1 MERGNTIEEGCF
13 SEIND
18 PLKIASLAAEWSRI
32 GLIEGLLQCTLIH
45 TAFSLS
51 TLIDQNST
59 YNFVSQFGSNN
70 VRRSQR
76 QTRALIVSESN
87 IRRGRSSKKL
97 SANTDYS
104 DINKE
109 ESILGT
115 RTRNCYRKSTTNS
128 ALKNSSSVL
137 RKSEE
142 QNIFEDSEE
151 DDFSKQSETSDQP
164 EEDTSRSLRMQLL
177 QARMMEGS
185 DLYTKRQP
193 KSRKSSKASR
203 ESSSSF
209 TSVEEKKHKKKSKKV
224 TYCVSS
230 IKLEQGSEFDNLKS
244 VQQNNDTRSFPA
256 TPALTL
262 RLSKLQPEKWLRKS
276 DLINEGKDSAAS
288 HDNSKSSVKLKH
300 LKKNKSGGREY
311 SPSSPSTSNTS
322 DDTIENVPNMEV
334 NQSDCSSGS
343 EDDSVSNHD
352 NQTKDDRV
360 KSNYVSKPIGQN
372 SKEKLF
378 TEKGKTPLKLSVRIK
393 KTDMSLITE
402 KGSRFSPSSASDK
415 QKKYENVS
423 SGESTE
429 IEEYNDIAVDP
440 GDSSPLHKPVSLND
454 NEITKKTDSVK
465 SSSQKSRLNVEKSSR
480 KGGDDKTSKA
490 SDNEGSK
497 SVDGYSSVPSVKEET
512 DLIDSDLQ
520 NSSQKRKPGR
530 TKRVPQISL
539 TPLELLDDANLIWP
553 KQSVDSESASSKR
566 SRKKQSGFKHYDA
579 ATPRRKQKS
588 PRRIIVNVDQNSMYD
603 NEIDSNYDVG
613 DEALE
618 DTDGHTEDKTSNK
631 KSEWTKDCPEGNADN
646 KSLKNIMKKLGKLN
660 CPQCGKEVRNF
671 QYYQFHIEWCGRE
684 DEVVVCP
691 ICNKKQRLMY
701 MASHTNL
708 HKRKERIEMERQKQV
723 QSDASAPKSQRK
735 RKAAQK
741 AIGSLHVMSQE
752 LFSTDEMGDSRPLKR
767 SRHFNLPDDH
777 DASLLCDDNFAT
789 TTSSSHGGSTRGGGG
804 SSMWPS
810 KDEDLFEECLQYH
823 TKLEVLLPAFDEFLP
838 TRDMFY
844 HLQSHEI
851 DTCLPITRK
860 SIDFAVELGNKV
872 EPASLGLFGSTV
884 SGDSINFFTGGPVWC
899 AVWCPIP
906 TTEGIGADQYV
917 AVYSHKHM
925 DETNVVKKA
934 FSKTTVIQI
943 WNCGPLNAFSEKLF
957 LPHLAYGIVHDF
969 GCVFSMSWCPFGAWQ
984 SCSQSSFQEGSLRR
998 LGLLAAACS
1007 DGSVRIFSVPYA
1019 SDLLDKDQL
1028 VGTYQF
1034 FRVKPSISLI
1044 PLPDMSGSSGSC
1056 CLCVDWQHGEE
1067 RRYVVAGY
1075 ADGATRI
1082 WDLKT
1087 QSPLLR
1093 TSINLDMTDVFLYPI
1108 RCFKSH
1114 LSEVRAVCWSQTVHD
1129 TFVTCGADRDVKFW
1143 RTSDTSFPFCCEK
1156 FCQCMSAR
1164 WVQPW
1169 NGVVVAQDDAFCYD
1183 HCCAFYQDAG
1193 LCYPDLYGR
1202 RSVMWHNACIWDV
1215 SHSSWLNVAV
1225 TCDSTGTLMMFKCMN
1240 LWKGNKSKKLMYR
1253 RHLLFETEVIPSI
1266 FRDSNKD
1273 SDSFSFI
1280 LEPRTYDEVLPR
1292 CSLVYKDKKMDV
1304 IKPDAKFGSG
1314 KHLPREKIGAY
1325 PIAALYKVNFNP
1337 NFGSCSWLLSAGQ
1350 AGLVRLHNL
1359 SGLFS
1364 VQQRRL
1370 WTLHVRITR
1379 LQHKITRFERLMS

>member
-1 MERGNTIEEGCF
+1 M
-13 SEIND
+13 
-18 PLKIASLAAEWSRI
+18 
-32 GLIEGLLQCTLIH
+32 
-45 TAFSLS
+45 
-51 TLIDQNST
+51 
-59 YNFVSQFGSNN
+59 SNN
-70 VRRSQR
+70 VRRSRR
-76 QTRALIVSESN
+76 QTRALIASESN
-87 IRRGRSSKKL
+87 NRRGRSSKNL
-97 SANTDYS
+97 SGGVNYS
-104 DINKE
+104 DIDKE
-109 ESILGT
+109 DNPSRT
-115 RTRNCYRKSTTNS
+115 RTRNCHRKS
-128 ALKNSSSVL
+128 ALKNNSSA
-137 RKSEE
+137 RKGEE
-142 QNIFEDSEE
+142 QNAVEDSEE
-151 DDFSKQSETSDQP
+151 DECSKETATSDQP
-164 EEDTSRSLRMQLL
+164 EEDTSRSARMQLL

-185 DLYTKRQP
+185 NSKHQA
-193 KSRKSSKASR
+193 KGRKSSKASR
-203 ESSSSF
+203 ETASSPAD
-209 TSVEEKKHKKKSKKV
+209 EKKHKKKSKKV
-224 TYCVSS
+224 SYC
-230 IKLEQGSEFDNLKS
+230 IKAEEGSESEPQKS
-244 VQQNNDTRSFPA
+244 VEKTNDTRSFPA

-276 DLINEGKDSAAS
+276 EMANEEKGSGAARGSGKR
-288 HDNSKSSVKLKH
+288 SVKSRRS
-300 LKKNKSGGREY
+300 KNRGKGY
-311 SPSSPSTSNTS
+311 SPNSSPSNSHAS
-322 DDTIENVPNMEV
+322 DDTIENLPNVEAENRSEGSSASEEDSV
-334 NQSDCSSGS
+334 QDNQSNDG
-343 EDDSVSNHD
+343 
-352 NQTKDDRV
+352 
-360 KSNYVSKPIGQN
+360 SNYVSKRIGQN
-372 SKEKLF
+372 SKEK
-378 TEKGKTPLKLSVRIK
+378 GKTSLKLSVRIK

-402 KGSRFSPSSASDK
+402 KGSASVK
-415 QKKYENVS
+415 QKKYDDDAS
-423 SGESTE
+423 SGDSTE
-429 IEEYNDIAVDP
+429 LEDYDGE
-440 GDSSPLHKPVSLND
+440 GDDSPLHKPAGLND
-454 NEITKKTDSVK
+454 NNETTKKSDSGK
-465 SSSQKSRLNVEKSSR
+465 STSQKTRVNIEKLAR
-480 KGGDDKTSKA
+480 KGGDDRHNSQKAAYSGNSKKD
-490 SDNEGSK
+490 SEKNSK
-497 SVDGYSSVPSVKEET
+497 SSDGDNNVDGYSVTVGKEDM
-512 DLIDSDLQ
+512 DLLDCDFE
-520 NSSQKRKPGR
+520 NSSQKRKSGR
-530 TKRVPQISL
+530 TRRVPQVNL
-539 TPLELLDDANLIWP
+539 TPLEFLDDVWS
-553 KQSVDSESASSKR
+553 KQTVESELASSKR
-566 SRKKQSGFKHYDA
+566 SRKKQSGYKHFDA

-588 PRRIIVNVDQNSMYD
+588 PRRIIVNVDQNNLYE
-603 NEIDSNYDVG
+603 NEMDANYDGADVDDDDDD
-613 DEALE
+613 DEAL
-618 DTDGHTEDKTSNK
+618 DDSDGQKEDKESDK
-631 KSEWTKDCPEGNADN
+631 KSENLQCPRCEATLVSAPSLKYHLMSIHQALWTKDCPEGSADN

-708 HKRKERIEMERQKQV
+708 HKRKERIEMERQKQM
-723 QSDASAPKSQRK
+723 QSDAATPKSQRK

-752 LFSTDEMGDSRPLKR
+752 LFSTDEMGDSRRAKR
-767 SRHFNLPDDH
+767 SKNFNISDEI
-777 DASLLCDDNFAT
+777 DASLLCDDNSFVT
-789 TTSSSHGGSTRGGGG
+789 TSTPSHSTSSSRGGGG

-810 KDEDLFEECLQYH
+810 KDEDLFEECLQFH

-838 TRDMFY
+838 TQDMFY
-844 HLQSHEI
+844 HLEPHEV
-851 DTCLPITRK
+851 DSCLPITQK
-860 SIDFAVELGNKV
+860 SIDFAVELTNKV
-872 EPASLGLFGSTV
+872 ETANLGLFGSTV

-943 WNCGPLNAFSEKLF
+943 WNCGPLNALSEKLF

-984 SCSQSSFQEGSLRR
+984 SCSESSFQEGTLRR

-1007 DGSVRIFSVPYA
+1007 DGSIRIFSVPYA
-1019 SDLLDKDQL
+1019 SDLLDKDQQI
-1028 VGTYQF
+1028 GTYQF

-1044 PLPDMSGSSGSC
+1044 PLPDITGDVGSC

-1067 RRYVVAGY
+1067 RRFVVAGY
-1075 ADGATRI
+1075 ADGATRL

-1093 TSINLDMTDVFLYPI
+1093 TSVNLDMTDVYLYPI

-1143 RTSDTSFPFCCEK
+1143 RTSDTTFPFCCEK
-1156 FCQCMSAR
+1156 FCQCTSAR

-1215 SHSSWLNVAV
+1215 THSSWLNVAV

-1253 RHLLFETEVIPSI
+1253 RHLLFETQVIPSMYPEALQ
-1266 FRDSNKD
+1266 DPEAM
-1273 SDSFSFI
+1273 SFV

-1292 CSLVYKDKKMDV
+1292 CSIMYKDKKMDV

-1370 WTLHVRITR
+1370 WTLHVNR
-1379 LQHKITRFERLMS
+1379 